1 MSHRKDT
8 DYLSVSARI
17 RAMENRLLTRERMD
31 RMIDAADDGEA
42 RKVLAECGYPEG
54 GSLDQALA
62 QARAD
67 VFRDMESAVPD
78 PRLVEIFQLK
88 YDYHNGKTLLKAAA
102 MGRDPQPI
110 LLPGGRYDPA
120 QLTEGWRREELRGCS
135 PAFQKAM
142 TQAKA
147 LLEEESPE
155 RNVHVFNSCSAAG
168 GEVLIAL
175 KIRELASTGMPFKR
189 VVREVEQYIYQLQT
203 LFVLESLENLRKNG
217 RLTRVQSVVTGALRI
232 KLFMGATPEGEIC
245 KLGQALS
252 VKQTLGKLVDRI
264 AADPDHK
271 GRTVAISH
279 CNNVERAFQVKQQI
293 QEKCQAGQV
302 LILDAGGIT
311 TVYANDGGIVVAY

>member
-1 MSHRKDT
+1 M
-8 DYLSVSARI
+8 L
-17 RAMENRLLTRERMD
+17 
-31 RMIDAADDGEA
+31 
-42 RKVLAECGYPEG
+42 
-54 GSLDQALA
+54 
-62 QARAD
+62 
-67 VFRDMESAVPD
+67 
-78 PRLVEIFQLK
+78 
-88 YDYHNGKTLLKAAA
+88 
-102 MGRDPQPI
+102 
-110 LLPGGRYDPA
+110 
-120 QLTEGWRREELRGCS
+120 RRR
-135 PAFQKAM
+135 
-142 TQAKA
+142 
-147 LLEEESPE
+147 
-155 RNVHVFNSCSAAG
+155 

-217 RLTRVQSVVTGALRI
+217 RLTRVQSVVTGAARI

-252 VKQTLGKLVDRI
+252 VKQALGKLVDRI